1 MRLVLQR
8 GEPGL
13 NPKVNQLI
21 TLGAR
26 SRHEL
31 LVVSDSNVTVRR
43 EYLRDIAAYLED
55 PRVGLVTHPIA
66 GAGEQTLGALFD
78 NAHLSAGIAPGAV
91 AANELANFP
100 IVIGKSMALR
110 RADLRALGGF
120 ASVKDVLAEDY
131 VLGRRVPAE
140 LGKQVAVA
148 HRPITAVSRE
158 RSVRG
163 FLDRYIRWGTI
174 QRRSVGPTRYAG
186 MLLLHPLPAAGCA
199 LLVAPSAE
207 TGSALVACW
216 LVKAL
221 LEHSAALSVR
231 GTGFALAG
239 FALMPLKDA
248 LLLCAWVLGFARN
261 RVQWRGNQ
269 LAVLDGTRLVPIPE
283 GHPRRWRTVPS
294 ATLLFATRLFR

>member
-21 TLGAR
+21 TLCAR
-26 SRHEL
+26 ARHEL
-31 LVVSDSNVTVRR
+31 LVVSDSNVKVRR

-78 NAHLSAGIAPGAV
+78 NAHLSAGIAPGTV
-91 AANELANFP
+91 AANELASFP

-120 ASVKDVLAEDY
+120 ASVKDVLAEDF

-140 LGKQVAVA
+140 LGKDVAVA
-148 HRPITAVSRE
+148 HRPITAVSRA
-158 RSVRG
+158 RSLRG
-163 FLDRYIRWGTI
+163 FLDRYVRWGTI
-174 QRRSVGPTRYAG
+174 QRRSVGPTRYVG
-186 MLLLHPLPAAGCA
+186 MLLLHPLPAASCA
-199 LLVAPSAE
+199 LLLAPSAE
-207 TGSALVACW
+207 TGSAFAACW
-216 LVKAL
+216 LAKAL
-221 LEHSAALSVR
+221 LEHRAALGLR
-231 GTGFALAG
+231 GSGFALPG
-239 FALMPLKDA
+239 LLLLPVKDA
-248 LLLCAWVLGFARN
+248 LLLFAWVLGLARN
-261 RVQWRGNQ
+261 SVEWRGNR
-269 LAVLDGTRLVPIPE
+269 LTVLDGTRLVPIPA
-283 GHPRRWRTVPS
+283 GRTRRWRTVPS